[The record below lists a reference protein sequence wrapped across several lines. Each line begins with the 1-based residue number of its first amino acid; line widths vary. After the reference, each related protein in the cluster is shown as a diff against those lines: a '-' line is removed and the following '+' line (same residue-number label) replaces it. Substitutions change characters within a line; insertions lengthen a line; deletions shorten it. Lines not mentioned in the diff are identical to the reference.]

1 MMTVGPIQLI
11 AIGFEDFEPTGKI
24 LPALNAAVASG
35 AIRLIDLQFVGK
47 DVEGNIT
54 SMEMSGLSPNEQIEF
69 GAVIGGLLGAGL
81 AGEEGA
87 EVGALEGALAAA
99 GHSYGLT
106 AADVQDI
113 ADGLM
118 PGDAAAL
125 LMIEHTWATGF
136 RDAVGQAGG
145 MMLGQGFLTPG
156 TLLLIG
162 AELAAQAEALAAI
175 EEAAEVVAFAEAIEE
190 EAMLEA
196 EAVVEI
202 SEDIEEEAMLEA
214 EAVVEISEAIEEEAM
229 LEAAEAVAMADAI
242 KAEAARQA
250 VEALIAAELI
260 EEAAIEEAL
269 EVVAAA
275 MAVEEA
281 ALDALAAGESAE

>member
-1 MMTVGPIQLI
+1 MTVGPIQLI
-11 AIGFEDFEPTGKI
+11 ALGFEDFEPTGKI

-69 GAVIGGLLGAGL
+69 GAVIGGLLGAGM

-87 EVGALEGALAAA
+87 EVGALEGALEAA

-125 LMIEHTWATGF
+125 LMIEHTWATDF

-156 TLLLIG
+156 TLMLIG
-162 AELAAQAEALAAI
+162 AELQAQAAALAAI
-175 EEAAEVVAFAEAIEE
+175 EEAAAVVA
-190 EAMLEA
+190 
-196 EAVVEI
+196 V
-202 SEDIEEEAMLEA
+202 
-214 EAVVEISEAIEEEAM
+214 SEAIEEEAV
-229 LEAAEAVAMADAI
+229 LEAVEAVVLSEAI
-242 KAEAARQA
+242 QEEAARRA
-250 VEALIAAELI
+250 VAALVMAELI
-260 EEAAIEEAL
+260 EEAAIEEAS

-275 MAVEEA
+275 LAVEEA
-281 ALDALAAGESAE
+281 AEAEAAESKSAE